1 MRSNFPVAVARAGM
15 TQCLVA
21 DSPFSKANA
30 GRVHSRTRSAAF
42 LGILESVGKGKT
54 GGKSWITA
62 HTEVIIGS
70 TDRWCGQNQIH
81 LENVG

>member
-1 MRSNFPVAVARAGM
+1 M

-21 DSPFSKANA
+21 GSPFLKANA
-30 GRVHSRTRSAAF
+30 GGGTF
-42 LGILESVGKGKT
+42 LDPSCSVSERFKSVGKGKKGDKT
-54 GGKSWITA
+54 WNVT
-62 HTEVIIGS
+62 HTVVIIGS